1 MRSACIIPARYASV
15 RFPAKALASET
26 GKPLIQHVY
35 ENVARAACFE
45 QVIVATDD
53 PRIVTAVES
62 FGGTACMTRDDHPS
76 GTDRIA
82 EVARDLDVDIVVN
95 VQGDEPQIQPELLET
110 LVDLLATRG
119 KAPMATLASPCSDTA
134 EVLSPNVV
142 KVVFDAEGRALY
154 FSRSA
159 IPFDRA
165 ALLAGE
171 AIPCHNY
178 YKHIGVYAYRR
189 EALMALTRL
198 PQTPLEKTES
208 LEQLRAM
215 ENGWTILVG
224 VVDYDGRGIDTPED
238 YEAFVTAYRRQ
249 HGPA

>member
-1 MRSACIIPARYASV
+1 MRSACIIPARHASV

-53 PRIVTAVES
+53 PRIVAAVES
-62 FGGTACMTRDDHPS
+62 FGGTARMTREDHPS

-110 LVDLLATRG
+110 LVNLLATRG
-119 KAPMATLASPCSDTA
+119 EAQMATLAAPCRDMA

-142 KVVFDAEGRALY
+142 KVVFDTDGRALY

-165 ALLAGE
+165 AFLASE
-171 AIPCHNY
+171 AIPYHNY
-178 YKHIGVYAYRR
+178 HKHIGVYAYRR
-189 EALMALTRL
+189 EALMALTQL
-198 PQTPLEKTES
+198 PQTPLEKAES
-208 LEQLRAM
+208 LEQLRAL

-238 YEAFVTAYRRQ
+238 YEAFVAAYRRQ